1 MCHAIWKWLAV
12 VINDYFGRFEQ
23 RKRVAWLQ
31 KVISRSFPGCTSP
44 SGYVFSSL
52 RQAASIC
59 CTLGSALF
67 TSAIVPFFCFPPC
80 SSPHVR
86 QTALPH
92 RATVNRKTPSSKQ
105 FAMFVSTLALSRY
118 IKSSEHG
125 KVFVLKYHYLSISCF
140 MFLLSSAQWG
150 DTVIERLVCS
160 AIRIF
165 REMLAASFI
174 GFSWFPLLGSLK
186 S

>member
-1 MCHAIWKWLAV
+1 MCSAV
-12 VINDYFGRFEQ
+12 FGRQ
-23 RKRVAWLQ
+23 PVYAVRSVAHFSPL
-31 KVISRSFPGCTSP
+31 RSC
-44 SGYVFSSL
+44 L
-52 RQAASIC
+52 
-59 CTLGSALF
+59 
-67 TSAIVPFFCFPPC
+67 FFCFPPC

-174 GFSWFPLLGSLK
+174 GFS
-186 S
+186 